1 MRYTGARAVL
11 LEEFVQI
18 AHRLLVAEPE
28 NPPGLR
34 AARVDPALNG
44 LQVGRTGAT
53 VERIAFAV
61 DACQETM
68 QRAADWGA
76 DLLFVHHGL
85 FWGRPL
91 ALTGT
96 HLERVR
102 LLLEH
107 DLALYAL
114 HLPLDCHPT
123 LGNNAG
129 LADALDLRERTPFG
143 DYRGVLIGVQGRLP
157 APLPLGEIADRLFG
171 GEHNCLAVL
180 PFGPDRIERVALV
193 SGGGTSE
200 LDGAIA
206 AGADLFVTGDAS
218 HENYHAALEAG
229 IHVRVGRSLRVG
241 GVRRARGCQAAG
253 RRSGRANHPDRRGDG
268 TVSTYPAT
276 RRPAARQ
283 RRLLPLILAPVILL
297 ADQASKALAIASL
310 APGRPHEVIGTC
322 CASPW
327 CRTRPSPSPSATP
340 CRSNCA
346 GPCSWFCRWWCWW

>member
-1 MRYTGARAVL
+1 M

-18 AHRLLVAEPE
+18 AHRLLVAEPD
-28 NPPGLR
+28 NPAGVR

-44 LQVGRTGAT
+44 LQVGRTGAS
-53 VERIAFAV
+53 VARIAFAV

-68 QRAADWGA
+68 QRAADWDA

-129 LADALDLRERTPFG
+129 LADALDLRERAPFG
-143 DYRGVLIGVQGRLP
+143 EYRGVSIGIQGRLP
-157 APLPLGEIADRLFG
+157 EPLPLGAVADRLFG

-180 PFGPDRIERVALV
+180 PFGPQRIDRVALV
-193 SGGGTSE
+193 SGGGTRD
-200 LDGAIA
+200 LDSAIA

-229 IHVRVGRSLRVG
+229 IHVVSGGHYLSEVF
-241 GVRRARGCQAAG
+241 GVRSVA
-253 RRSGRANHPDRRGDG
+253 
-268 TVSTYPAT
+268 
-276 RRPAARQ
+276 
-283 RRLLPLILAPVILL
+283 RRLAGDLGVDTTLIDV
-297 ADQASKALAIASL
+297 
-310 APGRPHEVIGTC
+310 
-322 CASPW
+322 
-327 CRTRPSPSPSATP
+327 AT
-340 CRSNCA
+340 
-346 GPCSWFCRWWCWW
+346 GL

>member
-1 MRYTGARAVL
+1 ML

-18 AHRLLVAEPE
+18 AHRLLVAGPE
-28 NPPGLR
+28 NPAGAQ
-34 AARVDPALNG
+34 AARVDVAMNG
-44 LQVGRTGAT
+44 LQVGRSDTA
-53 VERIAFAV
+53 VARVAFAV

-129 LADALDLRERTPFG
+129 LADALDLVERAPFG
-143 DYRGVLIGVQGRLP
+143 EYRGVAIGIRGLLP
-157 APLPLGEIADRLFG
+157 EPLPLGEIAGRLFG

-180 PFGPDRIERVALV
+180 PFGPERIARVALV
-193 SGGGTSE
+193 SGGGNRD
-200 LDGAIA
+200 LAAAIE

-218 HENYHAALEAG
+218 HENYHVALEAG
-229 IHVRVGRSLRVG
+229 IHVLSGGHYLSEVF
-241 GVRRARGCQAAG
+241 GVRSVA
-253 RRSGRANHPDRRGDG
+253 
-268 TVSTYPAT
+268 
-276 RRPAARQ
+276 
-283 RRLLPLILAPVILL
+283 RRLAGDLGLETTLIDV
-297 ADQASKALAIASL
+297 
-310 APGRPHEVIGTC
+310 
-322 CASPW
+322 
-327 CRTRPSPSPSATP
+327 AT
-340 CRSNCA
+340 
-346 GPCSWFCRWWCWW
+346 GL